1 MKMLSNLKNKAL
13 GLGVALTATTSAF
26 AGTVDYSTL
35 TSAVDFSQI
44 ITVVLGVAA
53 VIVGFILVKNNI
65 GLIMSFLKSKAK

>member
-13 GLGVALTATTSAF
+13 GLGLGLSAAVPCF
-26 AGTVDYSTL
+26 AATVDYSTL
-35 TSAVDFSQI
+35 TSAVDFTQI

>member
-13 GLGVALTATTSAF
+13 CLGVALTATTSAF
-26 AGTVDYSTL
+26 ARTVDYSTL

>member
-13 GLGVALTATTSAF
+13 GLGVALTASSSAF
-26 AGTVDYSTL
+26 AVTDYSTL
-35 TSAVDFSQI
+35 TSAVDFTQI
-44 ITVVLGVAA
+44 ITVILGVAA